1 MWAIF
6 KKEVAVYFL
15 TPFGYV
21 FMGLFLLIT
30 GIVFTAYNIAGA
42 RGDMLGM
49 LGVLNFIS
57 IVVFPILTMKLLAE
71 EKKMATDQLLFTAAV
86 PTTAI
91 ILGKY
96 LAAFFVFLAALSAT
110 GIFAIFTLMFS
121 RASLGTILASYLG
134 FVLLGASYIAI
145 CLFASSLTE
154 NQVTAAI
161 SGFGFLGGFMLIGFL
176 ADAVPFP
183 VVKQALLW
191 LAILSKY
198 QEFTNG
204 LLKVGPLIYYLS
216 FTVSFIL
223 LTIQVVENRRRSR
236 EW

>member
-57 IVVFPILTMKLLAE
+57 IVVFPVLTMKLLAE

-96 LAAFFVFLAALSAT
+96 LAAFFVFLTALSAT
-110 GIFAIFTLMFS
+110 GIYAIFTLIFS

-134 FVLLGASYIAI
+134 FILLGSSYIAI
-145 CLFASSLTE
+145 SLFASSLTE

-161 SGFGFLGGFMLIGFL
+161 SGFGFLFGFMLIGFL
-176 ADAVPFP
+176 AGVVPFP
-183 VVKQALLW
+183 MVKKVLLT

-204 LLKVGPLIYYLS
+204 LLKVGPLVYYLS